1 MITPPVKISAK
12 VDYACRVLAEMA
24 RLHGTGALAQIEQ
37 LAAAEAVPPNFL
49 AQILGDL
56 RDGGIVTSKR
66 GIQGGYALARAP
78 DQITLFDIMSAVDGE
93 LLEFSG
99 NFDGRTG
106 RRMKEVWTDLRAT
119 LEQKAREITLDTLVT
134 KTASAMY
141 HI

>member
-1 MITPPVKISAK
+1 MKISAK

-24 RLHGTGALAQIEQ
+24 RLHGTGALAQIEP
-37 LAAAEAVPPNFL
+37 LAAAEAVPPHFL

-56 RDGGIVTSKR
+56 RDGGLVTSKR
-66 GIQGGYALARAP
+66 GIQGGYALARPP

-99 NFDGRTG
+99 NFEGRSG

-134 KTASAMY
+134 KPASAMY